1 MDERQVC
8 VEALAAALTRLER
21 AQRRGADPALGG
33 RLVALQ
39 DWQARRL
46 AADYA
51 DQRELPRRR
60 AAVEFFLD
68 EVYGA
73 HDFTERDT
81 QFARAIHRLRA
92 MLPLP
97 ALQALRDAIDL
108 QALTAELDVAVAERL
123 ETSVAVLDDRA
134 YAAAYRETDR
144 QVDRRRQIDL
154 ALSIGRR
161 LQNLT
166 DHPSVELLLRL
177 SAAPARLAGYAA
189 LQTFIERGYAA
200 FRQLGPEAGAFLAAI
215 GDRENAFRQ
224 RMSATEPVATAAP
237 VDTGVAG

>member
-21 AQRRGADPALGG
+21 AQRRGEDPALGG